1 MIYKTSYN
9 NDCPFCRRHS
19 SAQTLS
25 ESNEIIIPEEGDYH
39 NEITKHRHAAN
50 RALETS
56 KLSEME
62 ARAWRSRYYMVIN
75 YCKALERLKQLDSE
89 CKNLHAMRIHT
100 RGLVERRVDAVRK
113 LTDARS
119 SAIEA
124 GKLVTQ
130 AYNLTTDAQWNRAG
144 LAILAERAA
153 RSSDS

>member
-1 MIYKTSYN
+1 
-9 NDCPFCRRHS
+9 
-19 SAQTLS
+19 
-25 ESNEIIIPEEGDYH
+25 
-39 NEITKHRHAAN
+39 
-50 RALETS
+50 
-56 KLSEME
+56 
-62 ARAWRSRYYMVIN
+62 MVMN

-100 RGLVERRVDAVRK
+100 RGLAERRVDAVRR
-113 LTDARS
+113 LIDARS

-130 AYNLTTDAQWNRAG
+130 AYILTTDAQWNRAG